1 MTASNRRQVLRLLAL
16 LPLSLAAATACKSL
30 GEPEPDLT
38 VTVAADGTTRVDGE
52 RVAIPDLVR
61 VLRERGITTESEVAV
76 LTHPD
81 APVRYVAEV
90 LTAFSAVGFSPGRIR
105 PRPMPR

>member
-1 MTASNRRQVLRLLAL
+1 MSRSLLTALLLAL
-16 LPLSLAAATACKSL
+16 LALAGCKSL
-30 GEPEPDLT
+30 GHDEPDLT

-52 RVAIPDLVR
+52 RVAIPDLPL
-61 VLRERGITTESEVAV
+61 VLRRRGITTASEVVV

-90 LTAFSAVGFSPGRIR
+90 LTAFSAVGFSPGQVRAT
-105 PRPMPR
+105 PMER